1 MASILAFI
9 HNGCGEDVVRLEVM
23 NQQQRSGQTRRQSYG
38 CRRYWGR
45 WPTDAS

>member
-1 MASILAFI
+1 MTKSVSEQRQKRCERAEGLTD
-9 HNGCGEDVVRLEVM
+9 DVVKVRKEW
-23 NQQQRSGQTRRQSYG
+23 QSYG